1 MLDANDILR
10 MVKDGE
16 GRNVDFKRSVPSKV
30 RELSEEV
37 CGFANSS
44 GGYVLIGVSDG
55 NQIIGAEIDNSK
67 RSAIQDSIGEISPKL
82 RYDIYPVYVDGK
94 TVWVI
99 EVPSSKNKPHF
110 VAGAAYIREG
120 ASCQKIT
127 SAEEIRALFE
137 QNNKVYFD
145 AIPFPKISLDKELD
159 ENNFNEFKKESGIS
173 NAISNQQI
181 LENLQIYDEDGWVK
195 RGGVLFFA
203 REPERYLPYAVIRC
217 VLFKGN
223 EKVYILDDKV
233 FGGPLPQQYK
243 KAIEWLKGKLQI
255 SYEIEGVG
263 PRKEIWEVPLGVFKE
278 SIINALSHRDYYEQG
293 ATITIE
299 MFDDRIE
306 ISNPGELLPAVAQ
319 NFGHR
324 SISRNPL
331 IFGLFNRMHL
341 VEHIGSG
348 IPRMIKD
355 MIDAG
360 LPEPK
365 FDTKG
370 MFAVTINRPLKQS
383 KNQKLSQLTE
393 IQRSILQLIG
403 DNPSLTMEQ
412 IGNHIG
418 FGRTKTYQNIKTLRE
433 KGLLKRQGRK
443 SDGIWIVN
451 L

>member
-1 MLDANDILR
+1 MLDAEDILK

-16 GRNVDFKRSVPSKV
+16 GPKVDFKRSVPSKV

-44 GGYVLIGVSDG
+44 GGFVLIGVDND
-55 NQIIGAEIDNSK
+55 NQIVGAEIDNSK
-67 RSAIQDSIGEISPKL
+67 RSAIQDSIGEISPKPH
-82 RYDIYPVYVDGK
+82 YEFYVVEVEGK

-99 EVPSSKNKPHF
+99 EVPSSKTKPHF
-110 VAGAAYIREG
+110 VAGATYIREG
-120 ASCQKIT
+120 ASCQKLT

-145 AIPFPKISLDKELD
+145 AIPLPKINLEDELD
-159 ENNFNEFKKESGIS
+159 VNNFNEFKAESGIS
-173 NAISNQQI
+173 NAIGNKQI
-181 LENLQIYDEDGWVK
+181 LENLHVYDEDGMVK

-203 REPERYLPYAVIRC
+203 QEPERHFPQSVIRC
-217 VLFKGN
+217 VLFKGT
-223 EKVYILDDKV
+223 EKINILDDKI
-233 FGGPLPQQYK
+233 FGGPLPQQYN
-243 KAIEWLKGKLQI
+243 KAVEWLKGKLQVA
-255 SYEIEGVG
+255 YEIEGAG

-278 SIINALSHRDYYEQG
+278 AIINALSHRDYYEFG

-324 SISRNPL
+324 SVSRNPL
-331 IFGLFNRMHL
+331 IFGLFNRMHF

-348 IPRMIKD
+348 IPRMIKE
-355 MIDAG
+355 MIEAG

-365 FDTKG
+365 FNTNG
-370 MFAVTINRPLKQS
+370 MFTVTIRRPSKQS
-383 KNQKLSQLTE
+383 DEQKLSQLSE
-393 IQRSILQLIG
+393 IQRNIIQLIR
-403 DNPSLTMEQ
+403 DNPALTMEE
-412 IGNHIG
+412 IGNRIG
-418 FGRTKTYQNIKTLRE
+418 FGRTKTYQNIKVLRE
-433 KGLLKRQGRK
+433 KGFLKRQGRK
-443 SDGIWIVN
+443 SDGHWIVT